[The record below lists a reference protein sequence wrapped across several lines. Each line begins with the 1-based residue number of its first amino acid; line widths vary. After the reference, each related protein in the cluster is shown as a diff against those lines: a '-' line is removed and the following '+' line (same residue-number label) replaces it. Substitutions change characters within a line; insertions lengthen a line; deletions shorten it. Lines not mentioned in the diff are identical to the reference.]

1 MDGRLKDE
9 SELTQKVSL
18 KKCQDID
25 RLVKNGVCL
34 VTFGVCK
41 WVSRLLDSAAD
52 DERSG

>member
-34 VTFGVCK
+34 VSIRRVQMGQQAT
-41 WVSRLLDSAAD
+41 
-52 DERSG
+52 